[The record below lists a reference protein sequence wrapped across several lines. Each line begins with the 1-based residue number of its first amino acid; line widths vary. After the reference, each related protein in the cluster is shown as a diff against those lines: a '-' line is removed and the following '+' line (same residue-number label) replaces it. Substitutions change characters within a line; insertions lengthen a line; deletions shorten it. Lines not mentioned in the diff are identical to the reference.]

1 MIGRHSPNMAVD
13 ELRQRFGSAL
23 RGDHIF
29 AKYPELERRPR
40 RLKLLRSRDVDHLT
54 PREWKGELTAQSC
67 DIQKCWIAGVEALK
81 LHGINIDFKALF
93 LPEDSDLMRSKG
105 GKYPGLSTAVDRS
118 ISDAAAAEPQSD
130 PTDTSDKP
138 LDAKNILAFDGAA
151 TLAREE
157 IAIRAVESET
167 DGVHSIWIQLDDE
180 GHVAHKKAVLRTFM
194 DPTLDIDNAK
204 SKDRLLRIRYFSIGG
219 DHWDRAA
226 TKLYAN
232 SDADHLLKLG
242 GLFATL
248 ICFETS
254 RVSLAIL
261 QCTGIKL
268 MNQPSDV
275 S

>member
-1 MIGRHSPNMAVD
+1 MFPLLAVIS
-13 ELRQRFGSAL
+13 FIS
-23 RGDHIF
+23 
-29 AKYPELERRPR
+29 
-40 RLKLLRSRDVDHLT
+40 V
-54 PREWKGELTAQSC
+54 LTA
-67 DIQKCWIAGVEALK
+67 
-81 LHGINIDFKALF
+81 
-93 LPEDSDLMRSKG
+93 
-105 GKYPGLSTAVDRS
+105 TDRS
-118 ISDAAAAEPQSD
+118 ISDAAAVEPQSD